1 MCNFKDF
8 VGANMFNVGQYTTT
22 TSYIRQNI
30 IENIKKTTEAT
41 ERLSSGKRINRASD
55 EPGKMGQISRIDASI
70 GSISQAITTA
80 GQAIMLTQSADSGLN
95 EINNLLSRIRE
106 LAVQGGSS
114 SLTSGDRTSLQT
126 EVDAYLAEIDS
137 ISNSIKYND
146 IKLLDGSTK
155 KVTFLIGEDKNDVL
169 DIDLQDSDSSALNL
183 SAISGVKE
191 FTSGRVASVN
201 YSSSNLSANEI
212 KINGQNALA
221 STLTTDLTSG
231 NNTASALA
239 TAINANSNTHN
250 AVATAFNELTSAVK
264 NTLSMSNTFTINGNT
279 ISVQTSM
286 QNLVTEINQ
295 EASGVT
301 ATLNTD
307 NSIKLSNT
315 TGNDIVIAGNA
326 PSDAGFTAGT
336 YLGYLK
342 LVNNDGTFVK
352 IEPMTKNNSYA
363 SNSGNISDLANFG
376 FNEID
381 SSTVITSGLV
391 STNALTSSHDIK
403 INDTSVG
410 TSINSSAAAKAT
422 AINAITSSTNVTAAG
437 SNLVTVNLNFSNIPS
452 ASQVSINGSTVDF
465 SSVTNISDVI
475 TQINNAAIGDIRAA
489 ANSDGYLEI
498 SSSSGADII
507 LGHSGTATHLF
518 ASHTDATDATIA
530 RGASVTFKGRISLSH
545 NDGDVIKIS
554 GTNVSELGLTEQA
567 PTSSPSAGST
577 ISMSSIS
584 NANSA
589 LTLIDTAI
597 DTVANNRSKIASS
610 ENRVNHKLDNLTNL
624 KTVNKTRLSK
634 IQDADLALETSKLT
648 RAQIITNAAT
658 SVLAQ
663 ANASSKVFL
672 KLLS

>member
-1 MCNFKDF
+1 M
-8 VGANMFNVGQYTTT
+8 
-22 TSYIRQNI
+22 
-30 IENIKKTTEAT
+30 
-41 ERLSSGKRINRASD
+41 
-55 EPGKMGQISRIDASI
+55 
-70 GSISQAITTA
+70 
-80 GQAIMLTQSADSGLN
+80 N

-146 IKLLDGSTK
+146 MKLLDGSTK
-155 KVTFLIGEDKNDVL
+155 KVTFLIGEDKNDLL

-279 ISVQTSM
+279 ISVQTTM

-437 SNLVTVNLNFSNIPS
+437 SNLVTVDLNFSNIPS

-584 NANSA
+584 NANLA